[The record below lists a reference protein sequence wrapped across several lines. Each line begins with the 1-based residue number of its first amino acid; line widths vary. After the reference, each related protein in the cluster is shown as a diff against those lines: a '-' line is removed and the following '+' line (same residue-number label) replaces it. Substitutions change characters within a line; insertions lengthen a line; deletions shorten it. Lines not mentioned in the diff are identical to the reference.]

1 MASSFLLFFFLTF
14 SFGDRY
20 GSVIKEPL
28 VIAQFLKYEK
38 VMPAYVCRIPEMTV
52 AVISVRCPVHLNMVL
67 AEAASVAQ
75 DSLLS
80 SPDLPP

>member
-1 MASSFLLFFFLTF
+1 
-14 SFGDRY
+14 
-20 GSVIKEPL
+20 
-28 VIAQFLKYEK
+28 
-38 VMPAYVCRIPEMTV
+38 MPAYVCRVPEMTV

>member
-1 MASSFLLFFFLTF
+1 MASSFLFLLFFSF

-20 GSVIKEPL
+20 GSAMKEPL

-38 VMPAYVCRIPEMTV
+38 MMPAYVCRVPETTV
-52 AVISVRCPVHLNMVL
+52 AVIGVRCPVHLNMAL

-80 SPDLPP
+80 PPDLRP